1 MSKPKPMSANDTKF
15 YIDGAWVDPATPA
28 LYDVINPATEE
39 AAGQISLGSAADVD
53 RAVTAARQAF
63 PAYSATTREER
74 LELLNKIIKLYQKR
88 GKTLARAMTAEMGS
102 PITFSKE
109 VQVVNALAH
118 FKQMVKVLRTYK
130 FERFMGE
137 TLIRREPIG
146 VCGLITP
153 WNWPLNQVT
162 SKLAPALAAGCTV
175 VLKPSEIAP
184 LSTILLAEILHEA
197 GVPKGV
203 FNLVNGDGPTVGEA
217 ISSHPGIDMVSFTG
231 STRAGILVAKAAAS
245 TVKRVTQELGGKSPN
260 IILPDADLAK
270 VVPAGVL
277 RCYTNTG
284 QSCQAP
290 TRMLVH
296 RSQREAAVEL
306 AKRTAEQVKLGDPRD
321 AETQM
326 GPLVSKAQF
335 DKVQGLIEKGI
346 QEGATLVCGGTGRP
360 VGFNRGYFVRPTVF
374 ADVTPDMTIARDEI
388 FGPVLSMMTYD
399 TEDEAVAIAND
410 TSYGLAGYVQG
421 GDIERVRQ
429 VAAKIRAGRVYLNG
443 APADRAV
450 PFGGYKQSGNGREH
464 GVFGFEE
471 YLEVKAV
478 LGYQT
483 A

>member
-1 MSKPKPMSANDTKF
+1 MSQNDTKF
-15 YIDGAWVDPATPA
+15 YIDGTWVAPAVPK
-28 LYDVINPATEE
+28 LCDVINPATEE
-39 AAGQISLGSAADVD
+39 VAGRISMGSHVDVD
-53 RAVTAARQAF
+53 RAVLAARRAF
-63 PAYSATTREER
+63 PSYAATTRAER
-74 LELLNKIIKLYQKR
+74 LALLETIIALYEARADEL
-88 GKTLARAMTAEMGS
+88 ASAMTAEMGS

-109 VQVVNALAH
+109 VQTVNALAH
-118 FKQMVKVLRTYK
+118 FREMVSVLKTYE
-130 FERFMGE
+130 FERFMGG
-137 TLIRREPIG
+137 TLISREPIG

-184 LSTILLAEILHEA
+184 LSTILLTEILHEA

-203 FNLVNGDGPTVGEA
+203 FNLVNGEGPTVGEA

-231 STRAGILVAKAAAS
+231 STRAGILVAKAAAA

-260 IILPDADLAK
+260 IVLTGADLDK

-290 TRMLVH
+290 TRMLIH
-296 RSQREAAVEL
+296 KSQRDAVIAI
-306 AKRTAEQVKLGDPRD
+306 AKRTAEQVKLGGPLDP
-321 AETQM
+321 ATQM
-326 GPLVSKAQF
+326 GPVVSKAQF

-346 QEGATLVCGGTGRP
+346 QEGATLVTGGAGRP
-360 VGFNRGYFVRPTVF
+360 ADFNRGYYVRPTVF
-374 ADVTPDMTIARDEI
+374 ADVTQDMTIAKEEI
-388 FGPVLSMMTYD
+388 FGPVLSMMTYE
-399 TEDEAVAIAND
+399 TEDQAVEIANN
-410 TSYGLAGYVQG
+410 TSYGLAGYVQA
-421 GDIERVRQ
+421 GDIDSARR
-429 VAAKIRAGRVYLNG
+429 VAAKIRAGRIYLNG
-443 APADRAV
+443 APPDRGV

-464 GVFGFEE
+464 GVFGLEE